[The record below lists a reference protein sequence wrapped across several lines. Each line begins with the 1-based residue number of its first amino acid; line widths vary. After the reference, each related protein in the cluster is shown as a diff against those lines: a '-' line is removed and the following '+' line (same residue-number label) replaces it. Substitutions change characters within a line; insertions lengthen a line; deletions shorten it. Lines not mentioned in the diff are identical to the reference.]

1 MKFVAIRP
9 FKMAVSEEVNYEL
22 QGVVPT
28 LLHLSEGDVF
38 ALHLDSPAWHP
49 IKDVADEAD

>member
-9 FKMAVSEEVNYEL
+9 FKRTVSEEGNYES
-22 QGVVPT
+22 QGVIAP
-28 LLHLSEGDVF
+28 LLQLFEGDIF

-49 IKDVADEAD
+49 TKDVADEAD